1 MRPSL
6 SGFLSFL
13 VLLTPGLAGAYEFPA
28 DPKLWTDA
36 EVESFLFL
44 SQIQG
49 KTGLNS
55 QSNLCIAVSEPV
67 PGGKQTMRII
77 SKVGD
82 NGKGGLF
89 VTGKAEIAKG
99 SPEEEDL
106 NRIKQIATMASG
118 YQAAIMDYDESK
130 GMPTVNPDTK
140 GYMSAQ
146 VIGYT
151 DGQGIAG
158 TLSASLGNSG
168 QTYTTNKQ
176 LGMYR
181 ANYLSTQ
188 LGLSNSFGQVT
199 QSSIQA
205 EPAMRDSK
213 YKDIRNCATWRTA
226 EVRLS
231 FQTGSKVTDSA
242 TWAMATQMAPEKQRL
257 MMQYE
262 AARQMREA
270 LTGLNNQVM
279 RVEKPWP
286 SPSPGSTPVT
296 DRPYFEMNDNFK
308 SYCDTAMKW
317 FKQYRE
323 VGRTYVAFTGCKLF
337 PNTAGRGVCYYD
349 CDQGRLS
356 LTPPSSGIGSPI
368 DFSPYYWP
376 KSADQMKAGVTP
388 INDLQFKDLA
398 KAAKTDA
405 GIVAALK
412 VMQDERTSKLDG
424 VLKASFPECAANE
437 SSLNDLKTLMAQVIP
452 VLSSCKAQS
461 PIPDVK
467 SEDSAKCAQA
477 ATLKAANGTGMSGR
491 LMKCISMKRVMDSM
505 YGQGECRP
513 GKEFTKVTFPHM
525 NANLGCKFC
534 GSGWSTHGGAAEFK
548 ERYDFAVTHFHDQNT
563 TTTVP
568 TFGALQK
575 PGIHQISDCA
585 DCSCTEKSKKLAKIF
600 TVEEASSDKSVIDT
614 IDKNSC
620 YCTPPVAPSCA
631 VGPQGATGES
641 TGTSLGQKYFYDSC
655 AQKFVAV
662 ATPGAGKDAKSGQ
675 ILNLVQQFNSGCGT
689 DPKQCAQTM
698 GAARSKVNNML
709 CEKQG
714 VKVPTDDPIRDCSKE
729 AGVTLDQE

>member
-1 MRPSL
+1 
-6 SGFLSFL
+6 
-13 VLLTPGLAGAYEFPA
+13 
-28 DPKLWTDA
+28 
-36 EVESFLFL
+36 
-44 SQIQG
+44 
-49 KTGLNS
+49 
-55 QSNLCIAVSEPV
+55 
-67 PGGKQTMRII
+67 
-77 SKVGD
+77 
-82 NGKGGLF
+82 
-89 VTGKAEIAKG
+89 
-99 SPEEEDL
+99 
-106 NRIKQIATMASG
+106 MASG

-130 GMPTVNPDTK
+130 GMPTANPDTK

-151 DGQGIAG
+151 DGQGISG

-168 QTYTTNKQ
+168 QNYTTNKQ

-205 EPAMRDSK
+205 EPSMRDSK

-270 LTGLNNQVM
+270 LSALNAQVM
-279 RVEKPWP
+279 KVEKPWP
-286 SPSPGSTPVT
+286 SPSPGGTPNPT
-296 DRPYFEMNDNFK
+296 DQPYYEK
-308 SYCDTAMKW
+308 SATYQSYCDVAIKW
-317 FKQYRE
+317 FKQPRR
-323 VGRTYVAFTGCKLF
+323 VDNAYVNFTGCKSVS
-337 PNTAGRGVCYYD
+337 NIYGNCYFK
-349 CDQGRLS
+349 CDQGTLS
-356 LTPPSSGIGSPI
+356 LTPPGSRIGSPLS
-368 DFSPYYWP
+368 FVPAFNAVSEEQLP
-376 KSADQMKAGVTP
+376 AGATP
-388 INDLQFKDLA
+388 ISYSQFSKLKESASEDP
-398 KAAKTDA
+398 
-405 GIVAALK
+405 GIKAALK
-412 VMQDERTSKLDG
+412 VMQDERASKLDG

-437 SSLNDLKTLMAQVIP
+437 FSLNDLKTLMTQVIS

-461 PIPDVK
+461 PNPDVK
-467 SEDSAKCAQA
+467 SEASVKCAQA

-534 GSGWSTHGGAAEFK
+534 GSGWSTHAGAAEFK
-548 ERYDFAVTHFHDQNT
+548 ERYDFSVTHFHDQNT
-563 TTTVP
+563 TATVP

-575 PGIHQISDCA
+575 PGIHQISNCA

-600 TVEEASSDKSVIDT
+600 TVEEASSDKSIIDT
-614 IDKNSC
+614 IDKSSC

-662 ATPGAGKDAKSGQ
+662 PTAGTGKDAKSVQ

-689 DPKQCAQTM
+689 DPKQCAQSLSI
-698 GAARSKVNNML
+698 ARSKVNNML

-729 AGVTLDQE
+729 AGVVLDQD

>member
-1 MRPSL
+1 
-6 SGFLSFL
+6 
-13 VLLTPGLAGAYEFPA
+13 
-28 DPKLWTDA
+28 
-36 EVESFLFL
+36 
-44 SQIQG
+44 
-49 KTGLNS
+49 
-55 QSNLCIAVSEPV
+55 
-67 PGGKQTMRII
+67 
-77 SKVGD
+77 
-82 NGKGGLF
+82 
-89 VTGKAEIAKG
+89 
-99 SPEEEDL
+99 
-106 NRIKQIATMASG
+106 
-118 YQAAIMDYDESK
+118 
-130 GMPTVNPDTK
+130 MPTVNPDTK
-140 GYMSAQ
+140 SYMSAQ

-151 DGQGIAG
+151 DGEGIG
-158 TLSASLGNSG
+158 RQLSASLSNSG
-168 QTYTTNKQ
+168 QTYTTNKE

-181 ANYLSTQ
+181 AKYLSTQ
-188 LGLSNSFGQVT
+188 LGLSNSFGQVI

-205 EPAMRDSK
+205 EPAMKDEK
-213 YKDIRNCATWRTA
+213 YKGIRDCATWRTA
-226 EVRLS
+226 EVRMS

-270 LTGLNNQVM
+270 LTTLNAQVM

-286 SPSPGSTPVT
+286 SPSPGGTPNPT
-296 DRPYFEMNDNFK
+296 DRPFYEMNANFQ
-308 SYCDTAMKW
+308 SYCDVAIKW

-323 VGRTYVAFTGCKLF
+323 VDRTYVALTGCKLF
-337 PNTAGRGVCYYD
+337 PNTAGRGACYYG

-356 LTPPSSGIGSPI
+356 LTPPNSLAGSPI
-368 DFSPYYWP
+368 SFSPYFSP
-376 KSADQMKAGVTP
+376 KEA
-388 INDLQFKDLA
+388 KDLA
-398 KAAKTDA
+398 TGVNPVSYKQFEKLSESAKKDP

-412 VMQDERTSKLDG
+412 VMQDERASKLDG
-424 VLKASFPECAANE
+424 VLKASFPECAASE

-452 VLSSCKAQS
+452 VLSSCRAQS
-461 PIPDVK
+461 PIPEVK
-467 SEDSAKCAQA
+467 GDSATCAQA

-525 NANLGCKFC
+525 NANLGCKYC

-548 ERYDFAVTHFHDQNT
+548 ERYDFSVTHFHDENT

-575 PGIHQISDCA
+575 PGIHQISNCA

-614 IDKNSC
+614 VDKNSC

-641 TGTSLGQKYFYDSC
+641 TGTSLGQKYFFDSC

-662 ATPGAGKDAKSGQ
+662 ATPGTGKDAKSVQ
-675 ILNLVQQFNSGCGT
+675 ILNLVQQFNSGCGN
-689 DPKQCAQTM
+689 DPKQCVPTLAD
-698 GAARSKVNNML
+698 ARSKVNKML
-709 CEKQG
+709 CESQG
-714 VKVPTDDPIRDCSKE
+714 VKIPTDDPILDCSKE
-729 AGVTLDQE
+729 AGVTFDQD